1 MAIGDSESFKKR
13 KSFVQIFKDYD
24 FFRRSY
30 EGGSAYRD
38 GKFLIQHPRE
48 KGPDYERRLEQ
59 ASFVNFCRDVVEIYV
74 SYLYREQPER
84 KAEKSDEVLEAFLK
98 NADLE
103 GRAWG
108 KVMRNLSKMA
118 SYYGVMGAIV
128 DKPKGEAEASRG
140 AELEAGVRPYIAA
153 YTPLAIWDW
162 KFGKD
167 ENGVPRLEW
176 IVLEEDNDN
185 GPTVLIKWGLETWE
199 RFKQEGDNGSGN
211 DFKSFELGDNNL
223 DQIPFA
229 LLLNRDSFKKMTGV
243 SDIADIAPVNRRIY
257 YLDSDALEIIDATA
271 FPILEGPV
279 EAIEDS
285 SGKSQET
292 EIGVQSLLKR
302 PEDKEGFKWIEA
314 PHTSLQQI
322 LEHRNSSINDIKYM
336 AKTGQADAS
345 KTGQVKS
352 GVALELEFQQLSAL
366 MVDKAENA
374 EDFEHR
380 VFELVGLW
388 EDKDYEMIVKY
399 ARSFGIRDLMH
410 DLDTAITSKAVV
422 LSPTFQAE
430 LAKAFAARILP
441 KDTPPETIE
450 QINNEL
456 DNPAPLPGS
465 EDDGDD
471 EGGTA

>member
-1 MAIGDSESFKKR
+1 MAIGDNQKFEKR
-13 KSFVQIFKDYD
+13 KSFEQIFKDYD

-30 EGGSAYRD
+30 EGGSAYRE
-38 GKFLIQHPRE
+38 GKFLIRHPRE
-48 KGPDYERRLEQ
+48 KEDNYKRRLKQ

-84 KAEKSDEVLEAFLK
+84 KADKSDEVLETFLK
-98 NADLE
+98 NADLQ

-118 SYYGVMGAIV
+118 SYYGIMGAIV
-128 DKPKGEAEASRG
+128 DKPQGEKGASKG

-153 YTPLAIWDW
+153 YSPLAIWDW

-167 ENGVPRLEW
+167 ANGVIRLEW
-176 IVLEEDNDN
+176 IVLEEGSDG

-199 RFKQEGDNGSGN
+199 SWRQEGGNGKEN
-211 DFKSFELGDNNL
+211 NFISFALGDNKL

-229 LLLNRDSFKKMTGV
+229 LLLNRDSFKRMTGV
-243 SDIADIAPVNRRIY
+243 SDIADIADVNKRIY
-257 YLDSDALEIIDATA
+257 YLDSDALEVIDATA

-285 SGKSQET
+285 SGQSQET
-292 EIGVQSLLKR
+292 EIGTQSLLKR

-314 PHTSLQQI
+314 PHTSLEQI
-322 LEHRNSSINDIKYM
+322 LNHRNSSINDIKYM

-380 VFELVGLW
+380 VFDLVGLW
-388 EDKDYEMIVKY
+388 EGKDYEMLVKY

-422 LSPTFQAE
+422 ISPTFQAE

-441 KDTPPETIE
+441 KDTPPDIIE
-450 QINNEL
+450 DINKEL

-465 EDDGDD
+465 EGDGSDA
-471 EGGTA
+471 E